1 MIKEGAACS
10 SVQGMQEMHITGA
23 GYIILCRPQ
32 MVGAVININIRP
44 KQLGR
49 RGGNINIQQK
59 ENNYFYRN
67 NAFGSNFLLAF
78 HIVFI
83 WR

>member
-10 SVQGMQEMHITGA
+10 RKCTLLEQAIMYTVL
-23 GYIILCRPQ
+23 YRPQ

-59 ENNYFYRN
+59 ENYFYGN

-83 WR
+83 GC